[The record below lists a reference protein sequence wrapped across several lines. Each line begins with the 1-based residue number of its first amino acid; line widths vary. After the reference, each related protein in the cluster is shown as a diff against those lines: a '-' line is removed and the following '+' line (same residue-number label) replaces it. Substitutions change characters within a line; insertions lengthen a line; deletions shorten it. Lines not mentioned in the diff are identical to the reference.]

1 MREIVQ
7 HAKEGHARSKLA
19 FDMFIHVLCK
29 AIAAMASSL
38 SGIDVLV
45 FTAGISENSPEVR
58 EATCG
63 RLGFLG
69 INIDHE
75 KNHSVQPNADLS
87 AFDSRVRI
95 LKIRAQEDW
104 AIAQECLGLTQKSA
118 SGA

>member
-1 MREIVQ
+1 
-7 HAKEGHARSKLA
+7 
-19 FDMFIHVLCK
+19 
-29 AIAAMASSL
+29 MASSL

-45 FTAGISENSPEVR
+45 FTAGIGENSPEVR

-75 KNHSVQPNADLS
+75 KNHSVQSNADLS

-118 SGA
+118 L